1 MSVWPLIKG
10 RFFLAERITSQN
22 NYRFQET
29 SLQRM
34 LLQIESKQE
43 IQSFEP
49 KTFS

>member
-34 LLQIESKQE
+34 LLQMEFGFES
-43 IQSFEP
+43 